1 MYICSKLVARFKKMM
16 EKSVE
21 DEALVSDASI
31 RRKVSS
37 SKAAI
42 VPRVSLQVQ
51 RSERTRNALLT
62 AAEKIFARDGFEASR
77 IEDIA
82 SEAGRSRGAFYA
94 NFDNKT
100 EVFLALR
107 TRAMQS
113 RAREIRGRLTA
124 AVDEDARI
132 AAVQR
137 HIIEQICDRQTLLLQ
152 IEFKLFALRHP
163 ELLKELADKH
173 IAASVM
179 VHEEELAEFFPNK
192 HDSAETRGKTLAI
205 EALLEGF
212 ALNALFS
219 PRDLT
224 LAWLEALLPGLLNV
238 VLGLDGSPDETQKVS
253 DEDAA
258 AVTA

>member
-1 MYICSKLVARFKKMM
+1 MYICSEQAARFKKMM
-16 EKSVE
+16 KKSVKA
-21 DEALVSDASI
+21 EAPLSDAQS
-31 RRKVSS
+31 RSKVSS
-37 SKAAI
+37 SSGAG

-51 RSERTRNALLT
+51 RSERTRNGLLT

-107 TRAMQS
+107 TRAMQR
-113 RAREIRGRLTA
+113 RAREIRERLTA
-124 AVDEDARI
+124 AANEEARV
-132 AAVQR
+132 AAIER
-137 HIIEQICDRQTLLLQ
+137 HIIEQVCDRQTLLLQ

-163 ELLKELADKH
+163 ELLEELAKKH
-173 IAASVM
+173 IEASVL
-179 VHEEELAEFFPNK
+179 VHQAELAEFFPHK

-212 ALNALFS
+212 ALNAFFS

-224 LAWLEALLPGLLNV
+224 VAWLEALLPGLLHV
-238 VLGLDGSPDETQKVS
+238 VLGIVDSPDELPK
-253 DEDAA
+253 ARA
-258 AVTA
+258 